1 MSEAENAHSDPEAVT
16 GEETDPTRLS
26 RRTVIQATLAGTVA
40 AAVWS
45 APHIEGLSIAPDY
58 AAAASCTGGSITQVT
73 KNSNDD
79 CCGNQECWGNG
90 SCGNFSVCS
99 GNGCNPVGYGANV
112 SGQNFTLN
120 GNIGGDVNGDNG
132 FVNLTVGG
140 IDPPFQKCTV
150 TIAGNCD
157 NGGSFR
163 TNGSSVAFNNNG
175 NVGPVLVDCQGGG
188 NVAQADPNGQIRI
201 NMTCVC
207 NNTAN

>member
-1 MSEAENAHSDPEAVT
+1 MWEAEDTHIDPEAVAD
-16 GEETDPTRLS
+16 EETDAARLS
-26 RRTVIQATLAGTVA
+26 RRTVIQAAIAGTA
-40 AAVWS
+40 AAVAWS
-45 APHIEGLSIAPDY
+45 APHIEGLSVAPDY
-58 AAAASCTGGSITQVT
+58 AAAATCTGGSITQVT

-90 SCGNFSVCS
+90 SCFACT
-99 GNGCNPVGYGANV
+99 GNGCGSAGYGANV

-150 TIAGNCD
+150 SIGGNCD

-163 TNGSSVAFNNNG
+163 TNGSSVVFNNDGTING
-175 NVGPVLVDCQGGG
+175 VLVDCQGGG
-188 NVAQADPNGQIRI
+188 SFTQSDPNGQIRI